1 MSLTRRQFAQGA
13 GMAALGLLAGC
24 SRLPWQ
30 GQTPTRVP
38 KVAVLARSAAA
49 SASLEAFRQG
59 LHDLGYRDGENITV
73 EFSPVAERGDA
84 LIGELVAEVVRREP
98 DVIVAPSEVQTLA
111 ARRVTDTIPIV
122 MAASGDPVGS
132 GLIAS
137 LAQPGGNITGLSQ
150 YSTRLIGKRM
160 EMLQAAVPAISRMV
174 ALGSLNH
181 PSVIQEAE
189 DAAGTLGL
197 SLQLLPIRAPD
208 DIAAALETAVRDGA
222 EALMTLASPILVQY
236 MPQLAQLTTA
246 RQLPAVADR
255 RQFADE
261 GGLMAY
267 GPSQTDLWRRAAT
280 YVVKILNGAKP
291 ADLPVEQPMT
301 FDFVINLKTAQTLGL
316 TIPHH
321 VLLQATE
328 FIP

>member
-1 MSLTRRQFAQGA
+1 MAEPGTNKSAQD
-13 GMAALGLLAGC
+13 
-24 SRLPWQ
+24 SRPSWFCC
-30 GQTPTRVP
+30 G
-38 KVAVLARSAAA
+38 VASY
-49 SASLEAFRQG
+49 EAFRQE

-73 EFSPVAERGDA
+73 EFSPVAERGEA
-84 LIGELVAEVVRREP
+84 LIGDLVADVVRRGP
-98 DVIVAPSEVQTLA
+98 DVIVAPSEIQTQA

-132 GLIAS
+132 GLVAS
-137 LAQPGGNITGLSQ
+137 LAQPGGNVTGLSQ
-150 YSTRLIGKRM
+150 DSTRLIGKRM
-160 EMLQAAVPAISRMV
+160 EMLHAAVPAISRV
-174 ALGSLNH
+174 VVLGSLNRV
-181 PSVIQEAE
+181 SELEEAE
-189 DAAGTLGL
+189 VAARTLRV
-197 SLQLLPIRAPD
+197 SLQLLPIRAPEE
-208 DIAAALETAVRDGA
+208 IAPALETAVRDGA

-236 MPQLAQLTTA
+236 MPQLAQLAAA

-267 GPSQTDLWRRAAT
+267 GPSQPDLWRRAAT

-291 ADLPVEQPMT
+291 AALPVEQPT
-301 FDFVINLKTAQTLGL
+301 RFDFVINLQTAQALGL

-328 FIP
+328 VIQ